1 MDCLACGHG
10 NPDHLSHCG
19 QCGAVLDENAIQ
31 TLPPAPGSDEPTT
44 PFDASEAS
52 EASEAPTLVGSLGST
67 STPQPQFE
75 MKAGA
80 VLGNR
85 FEITAVLG
93 KGGMG
98 IVYRARDL
106 RLQRDVALKVIR
118 PELLQQPEIGE
129 RFRREIL
136 LASKITHKNILRI
149 HDLGESD
156 GMSYI
161 SMAYVEGETLSER
174 LERDGPLAPN
184 EAAALSIQLCRALE
198 AAHDAGVVHRDLKP
212 QNVLIDGDGTAYI
225 ADFGISRSLES
236 GDTMTQHGA
245 VLGTLHYMAPEQA
258 RGETPDHRADIYSL
272 GMVMYRMLVGK
283 LPFDQ
288 GSSITGMLRR
298 VQEDVPEIRT
308 ERRDVPPWLS
318 AIIARALNRDLDSRY
333 QTALEMR
340 RDLEAHKARTSPF
353 KLLKP
358 RNLLRGAALLAVAAL
373 VTIAAFQAVDYFKN
387 KENTEAA
394 PVVPGVPRASL
405 ALLPFI
411 NETGNASYDWIRSG
425 VPDLLRTD
433 LMRDDSLRLV
443 DESRIDQIYDG
454 LAIADNEQLRPEM
467 TIRIAA
473 LVKADGVLA
482 ARLIRLGDQFRILAD
497 LRSVSGGAIVSEG
510 KLEVEGQG
518 EESIFAMVE
527 DLSTKIREEIGITDR
542 RGRDDRG
549 ITDLTTKSVA
559 ALKLYGEARD
569 LVREGNNLDATNQF
583 ELALGEDPDF
593 AAARVDLAETYDRLG
608 FSDKALEQIQ
618 LASQNI
624 QKFSPYEAARVQA
637 TKAKLEFDFE
647 AAEAAYLQLVQ
658 IAPNST
664 ETLMGLADVQMTNGD
679 VEGALATVERILEL
693 DPKHATAQL
702 TLGRLKGM
710 SGDPTG
716 ALLQFQ
722 YSLASAVDSNN
733 REAEADALHALGNYY
748 FRIDRYEIGLNNYK
762 RALEIREAIGDRPGV
777 ADVTIMV
784 GSTFAELGQYDEA
797 VQIMEHAVDLYR
809 DLGDPAGQARAY
821 SSLGEFHQASGRTS
835 EALAAYEDALK
846 ILRDIG
852 DKAEEAW
859 TLSGIGYV
867 NMVLGNYAQA
877 HFPLQEALNRRRE
890 LGDKYDIALSLVD
903 VGILEQ
909 VQGRYEQAIGY
920 YLDARDVF
928 RSENDMANATVCST
942 NLANIRE
949 DQGEYGPALA
959 LLVEGETE
967 TEASGNL
974 RMQTTALIYLGVTR
988 QHLGDLVGA
997 TTALDEALKLAREMD
1012 NHELLAKALI
1022 YRSELA
1028 EQLGEDDTAT
1038 RLAREAVDL
1047 AVETRDHRLQLI
1059 ARLQA
1064 GRATRSVEELGSVAE
1079 QADSSDLKPLVAP
1092 VRLALARIHLGA
1104 GRASAAQREAELA
1117 VAAAAPLGQ
1126 RDWLF
1131 GAHHTLGKSLEAQ
1144 NDREGALEQYLAALA
1159 ELEAIRQSV
1168 EGENLRFLVERTA
1181 TVTFGQDAGELM
1193 QSMGR
1198 DDDTRR
1204 LSASLAP

>member
-10 NPDHLSHCG
+10 NPGHLSRCE
-19 QCGAVLDENAIQ
+19 QCGAVLDEDAIK
-31 TLPPAPGSDEPTT
+31 TLPPGETQDEPTT
-44 PFDASEAS
+44 PGDS
-52 EASEAPTLVGSLGST
+52 SEAPTLVGAHRDTTAPRGA
-67 STPQPQFE
+67 FE

-174 LERDGPLAPN
+174 LERDGPLAPAD
-184 EAAALSIQLCRALE
+184 AAALSIQLCRALE

-212 QNVLIDGDGTAYI
+212 QNVLIDKGGTAFI
-225 ADFGISRSLES
+225 ADFGISRSLDS

-283 LPFDQ
+283 LPFDE

-318 AIIARALNRDLDSRY
+318 AIIARALSRDLDGRY
-333 QTALEMR
+333 QSALEMR
-340 RDLEAHKARTSPF
+340 RDLEAHKARTTLPN
-353 KLLKP
+353 LLQP
-358 RNLLRGAALLAVAAL
+358 RNLLRGAAMLAAAAL
-373 VTIAAFQAVDYFKN
+373 VVLAALQAVEYFDN
-387 KENTEAA
+387 KKALDETSTSI
-394 PVVPGVPRASL
+394 PGVPRVSL
-405 ALLPFI
+405 ALLPFV
-411 NETGNASYDWIRSG
+411 NETSDSSHDWIRSG

-433 LMRDDSLRLV
+433 LMQDESLRLV
-443 DESRIDQIYDG
+443 DASRIEQIYDG
-454 LAIADNEQLRPEM
+454 LRIADDEHIRSDM
-467 TIRIAA
+467 TIRIAG
-473 LVKADGVLA
+473 LVKADNVLS
-482 ARLIRLGDQFRILAD
+482 ARLVRSGDQFRILAD
-497 LRSVSGGAIVSEG
+497 LRSVSGGSIVSERP
-510 KLEVEGQG
+510 LMVEGQG
-518 EESIFAMVE
+518 EESIFDMVE
-527 DLSTKIREEIGITDR
+527 GLSRSVRDEIGIADR
-542 RGRDDRG
+542 RGQDDRG
-549 ITDLTTKSVA
+549 ITDLTTQSVA
-559 ALKLYGEARD
+559 ALRFYSGALD
-569 LVREGNNLDATNQF
+569 LVREGNNLEATKQF
-583 ELALGEDPDF
+583 EQALVEDPDF

-608 FSDKALEQIQ
+608 YSEQALEQIQ
-618 LASQNI
+618 LATQSI

-637 TKAKLEFDFE
+637 TRAKLEYDYE
-647 AAEAAYLQLVQ
+647 AAETAYRQLAQ

-664 ETLMGLADVQMTNGD
+664 ETLMALADVQMTNGD
-679 VEGALATVERILEL
+679 ADGALATVERILQL

-710 SGDPTG
+710 AGDLSG
-716 ALLQFQ
+716 ALSQFQ
-722 YSLASAVDSNN
+722 DSLASAMDFKNQ
-733 REAEADALHALGNYY
+733 EAEADALTAIGNFN
-748 FRIDRYEIGLNNYK
+748 FRTDRYEDGLNYFE
-762 RALEIREAIGDRPGV
+762 RALKIRDAIGDRPGV
-777 ADVTIMV
+777 ADVTRMI
-784 GSTFAELGQYDEA
+784 GSSYAELGRYDEA
-797 VQIMEHAVDLYR
+797 IETMKGAAGLYE
-809 DLGDPAGQARAY
+809 DLGDPAGQASAY
-821 SSLGEFHQASGRTS
+821 SSLGEFHQASGHTS
-835 EALAAYEDALK
+835 EALAAYEEALK

-877 HFPLQEALNRRRE
+877 HYPLQEALKRRQE
-890 LGDKYDIALSLVD
+890 LGDKYEVALSLVD

-920 YLDARDVF
+920 FLDARDTF
-928 RSENDMANATVCST
+928 RSDNDMANATACSM

-959 LLVEGETE
+959 LLTEGEAE
-967 TEASGNL
+967 TRASGNL
-974 RMQTTALIYLGVTR
+974 RLQTTALIYLGATR
-988 QHLGDLVGA
+988 QHLGDTAGA
-997 TTALDEALKLAREMD
+997 TTALDEAIGLSREMD
-1012 NHELLAKALI
+1012 NQELLAKALT

-1028 EQLGEDDTAT
+1028 GRLGDRDQAT

-1047 AVETRDHRLQLI
+1047 AVATRDHRLQWV

-1064 GRATRSVEELGSVAE
+1064 ARAARSVKDLETLAE

-1092 VRLALARIHLGA
+1092 AHLALAQIHLDA
-1104 GRASAAQREAELA
+1104 GRATSAQGEAE
-1117 VAAAAPLGQ
+1117 AAIEAATPLGQ

-1131 GAHHTLGKSLEAQ
+1131 GAHHTLGKCLEAQ
-1144 NDREGALEQYLAALA
+1144 NDQRGALEQYLAALA
-1159 ELEAIRQSV
+1159 KLEEIRQNV
-1168 EGENLRFLVERTA
+1168 DGDDRRFLLDRPATTA
-1181 TVTFGQDAGELM
+1181 FGKDAGELM
-1193 QSMGR
+1193 RALGR
-1198 DDDTRR
+1198 DEDAQR
-1204 LSASLAP
+1204 LSIGLEP

>member
-10 NPDHLSHCG
+10 NPDDLSHCE
-19 QCGAVLDENAIQ
+19 QCGAVLDVDAIQ
-31 TLPPAPGSDEPTT
+31 TLPPAPDSDEPTT
-44 PFDASEAS
+44 PFGASD
-52 EASEAPTLVGSLGST
+52 ASEAPTLVGSLGSGAA
-67 STPQPQFE
+67 PQPQFE

-85 FEITAVLG
+85 FEITSVLG

-174 LERDGPLAPN
+174 LERDGPVAPN

-318 AIIARALNRDLDSRY
+318 AIIARALRRDLDSRY
-333 QTALEMR
+333 QSALEMQ

-358 RNLLRGAALLAVAAL
+358 RNLLRGAALLAAAAL

-387 KENTEAA
+387 KQTPEAA
-394 PVVPGVPRASL
+394 AGVPGVPRASL

-411 NETGNASYDWIRSG
+411 NETGDASYDWIRSG

-443 DESRIDQIYDG
+443 DESRIDQIYEG
-454 LAIADNEQLRPEM
+454 LAIADDEELRPDM
-467 TIRIAA
+467 TIRIAG
-473 LVKADGVLA
+473 LVKADSVLV
-482 ARLIRLGDQFRILAD
+482 ARLVRMGERLGILAD
-497 LRSVSGGAIVSEG
+497 LRSVSGGSIVSAPQL
-510 KLEVEGQG
+510 KVEGQG
-518 EESIFAMVE
+518 DESIFAMVE
-527 DLSTKIREEIGITDR
+527 DLSKQIRQEIGIADR
-542 RGRDDRG
+542 RGGNDRG
-549 ITDLTTKSVA
+549 ITDLTTQSVA

-569 LVREGNNLDATNQF
+569 LVREGNNLEATEQF

-618 LASQNI
+618 LASQKI

-679 VEGALATVERILEL
+679 VEGALTTVERILEL

-710 SGDPTG
+710 SGDLSG
-716 ALLQFQ
+716 AKEQFEN
-722 YSLASAVDSNN
+722 SLDSAIDSKN

-748 FRIDRYEIGLNNYK
+748 FRIDRYDDGLTYYEK
-762 RALEIREAIGDRPGV
+762 ALKIRGAIGDRPGV
-777 ADVTIMV
+777 ADVTSMV
-784 GSTFAELGQYDEA
+784 GSTYHELGRYDEA
-797 VQIMEHAVDLYR
+797 IETMQHVVGLYR
-809 DLGDPAGQARAY
+809 ELGDAAGQAQAY
-821 SSLGEFHQASGRTS
+821 SSLGEFHQASGHTS
-835 EALAAYEDALK
+835 EALSAYEDALK
-846 ILRDIG
+846 LLRDIG
-852 DKAEEAW
+852 DKAEEAS

-890 LGDKYDIALSLVD
+890 LGDKYDVALSLVD

-928 RSENDMANATVCST
+928 RSENDMANATVCSA

-949 DQGEYGPALA
+949 DQGDYGPALA

-967 TEASGNL
+967 NETSGNL
-974 RMQTTALIYLGVTR
+974 RMQTTALIYLGATR

-997 TTALDEALKLAREMD
+997 TTDLDEALELAHEMD

-1028 EQLGEDDTAT
+1028 EQLDDDDTAT

-1064 GRATRSVEELGSVAE
+1064 GRATRSVKELDTVAE

-1092 VRLALARIHLGA
+1092 ARLALARIHLDS

-1144 NDREGALEQYLAALA
+1144 NDREGALERYLAALA

-1168 EGENLRFLVERTA
+1168 EGENLRFLVERPA
-1181 TVTFGQDAGELM
+1181 TVAFGQDAGELM

-1198 DDDTRR
+1198 DEDARR